1 MTGTMHDKLAKQKKI
16 ILKINSWF
24 YWSPVP
30 ACTVDAWKKKP
41 RHHQKNSPVRTQN
54 KTNGL
59 ESRSSLNVGPA
70 GAKRKL
76 AHVAKAKWTVSLQWI
91 WLAHDWHASCQRNRP
106 DKTRNLATNN
116 NIDMDVV
123 HVDALTVR
131 MEKKGNDWCRY
142 FNNLFTVWCE
152 GKGRWISLKKSEHL
166 CFVFWESL
174 NPLTTSS
181 ICIKA
186 QIY

>member
-1 MTGTMHDKLAKQKKI
+1 MFVWFRVLCLSHRPSVIIIDSPRMRCCCAMTGTMHDKLAKQKKI

-116 NIDMDVV
+116 NIDM
-123 HVDALTVR
+123 
-131 MEKKGNDWCRY
+131 G
-142 FNNLFTVWCE
+142 
-152 GKGRWISLKKSEHL
+152 
-166 CFVFWESL
+166 
-174 NPLTTSS
+174 
-181 ICIKA
+181 
-186 QIY
+186 